1 MRTWIGAAIVATA
14 LGVAGPAGA
23 TPVSTAQAPSV
34 TAPGVTTSQ
43 ATDISARQRKPHAK
57 HRHVRRHAPPHRT
70 YVYGPRGSYDYNA
83 RPHWY
88 RPDPVSP
95 FFPFS
100 YGWGLGPSW

>member
-14 LGVAGPAGA
+14 LGGAGPAGA
-23 TPVSTAQAPSV
+23 TPVSAAQALNV
-34 TAPGVTTSQ
+34 TAPQ
-43 ATDISARQRKPHAK
+43 ATDISARQRKPQAK
-57 HRHVRRHAPPHRT
+57 HRHVRRHAAPHRT

-83 RPHWY
+83 RRHWY

>member
-23 TPVSTAQAPSV
+23 IPVSAAQTPSV
-34 TAPGVTTSQ
+34 TTLQ
-43 ATDISARQRKPHAK
+43 ATDISARQRKPQAK
-57 HRHVRRHAPPHRT
+57 HRHVRRHAAPHRT